1 MNRIL
6 IIVVIILIPLSILSK
21 NNNINNNPPNSSLE
35 KLNMEL
41 PITNL
46 NTSIEEP
53 KSKTVL
59 LSNYKDKSN
68 PYSLDM
74 EEYIIGVVAGEM
86 PASFNK
92 EALKA
97 QAIAARTYATYKMLN
112 IPNYILST
120 SVMDQVYITKEAMQK
135 KWGTD
140 FDYYYNR
147 IKEAVLETKN
157 QVLTYNGEVII
168 AYYFAI
174 SNGFTDDATV
184 VFNENKD
191 YLVSVSSSW
200 DKNYQSYASNATL
213 SKTTFCNKLRIS
225 CNKITISNV
234 KRSPNHYVREIT
246 INNTKFTGLEIFN
259 KLNLKSTD
267 FTITVE
273 GNNILIKT
281 YGFGHSVGMSQ
292 YGAEGMASS
301 GYTYQEIL
309 SHYYKNTEITNI

>member
-6 IIVVIILIPLSILSK
+6 TLIVVILIPISIISK
-21 NNNINNNPPNSSLE
+21 NKTTTSKTLSTTLE
-35 KLNMEL
+35 KISIDL
-41 PITNL
+41 PITENNL
-46 NTSIEEP
+46 NSNQEET
-53 KSKTVL
+53 KTVM
-59 LSNYKDKSN
+59 LSNYKDKSK

-86 PASFNK
+86 PASFNI

-120 SVMDQVYITKEAMQK
+120 SVMDQVYITKDAMQK

-147 IKEAVLETKN
+147 IKTAVTETKN
-157 QVLTYNGEVII
+157 QVLTYNGDVII

-174 SNGFTDDATV
+174 SNGFTDDATA

-191 YLVSVSSSW
+191 YLVSVSSTW
-200 DKNYQSYASNATL
+200 DKDYQAYASSVTL
-213 SKTTFCNKLRIS
+213 SKTLFCNKLNIS
-225 CNKITISNV
+225 CNNITITNV
-234 KRSPNHYVREIT
+234 KRSTNNYVREIT
-246 INNTKFTGLEIFN
+246 INNTKFTGLEIFH

-292 YGAEGMASS
+292 YGAEGMAKN
-301 GYTYQEIL
+301 GYNYQEIL
-309 SHYYKNTEITNI
+309 SHYYKNTEITNM